1 MASFRFPGP
10 DVSFS
15 ELRGK
20 VVLHLGPTGTVFDYA
35 AACWTFPQS
44 SHFFLSFS
52 SLPPEQAKQS
62 NPAHLADGEIQAE
75 NSSVMCPDMA
85 ARESEPR
92 KGDSLPVPRERCPV
106 FSKGTEENIIFSLT
120 L

>member
-44 SHFFLSFS
+44 SPFFLSFS
-52 SLPPEQAKQS
+52 SSPPEQAKQS

-85 ARESEPR
+85 VPVSQSLGKETVCLCQGNAVLCLVKAPR
-92 KGDSLPVPRERCPV
+92 K
-106 FSKGTEENIIFSLT
+106 
-120 L
+120 